1 MDHRTFLREL
11 ASTRRGFL
19 GGLAAGCVLPGRLL
33 DTPDAVGDDAEDI
46 AGAAR
51 LFGLSFSD
59 DELKSAARRAA
70 RARGNFLALRKHPVD
85 WWTAPACNFDPLPP
99 GAKPPSLDGK
109 AEFAVPK
116 RDDPTAPED
125 LAYASIT
132 ELAGRLRAGKV
143 TSRQLTQLCLS
154 RLKKHDP
161 KLLCVVTL
169 LEKEALAT
177 ADRMDKEIVEGK
189 WRGPLHGIPYGA
201 KDLYAWP
208 GAPTTFGAA
217 PYKDQ
222 VLDLKATVLAKLED
236 SGAVLVAKL
245 SLGALA
251 MGDVWFKGRTRNP
264 WNTDQG
270 SSGSSA
276 GPAAAV
282 SGGLVPFAIGSETCG
297 SIISPCSRCGV
308 SGLRPTF
315 GLVSRHGAMPLSW
328 SMDKVGPIAR
338 TATDLAIVF
347 DAIRGPDG
355 KDAMM
360 RDAGFQWPA
369 ARPLKGLKIGLVG
382 GGRGNAWSEGPN
394 AEFVGWLEKHG
405 AATERASFPE
415 VPYGALMQILSV
427 EAATAF
433 DDLTRSDDLGTLR
446 RQEPGSWPHTFR
458 AARFVPAVEFLRA
471 ARVRSELLVKVH
483 EMMGKFDALL
493 SPRSGVSLYATNLS
507 GHPAVVLPHGR
518 GRRGPAPSVITLIG
532 RLYDES
538 TILGIASAWQKA
550 TQWHTGRPI

>member
-19 GGLAAGCVLPGRLL
+19 SGMAMGCVIPGQVFATR
-33 DTPDAVGDDAEDI
+33 DDAEDLE
-46 AGAAR
+46 AAAR
-51 LFGLSFSD
+51 LFGLSFEEKD
-59 DELKSAARRAA
+59 MQAAARRAA
-70 RARGNFLALRKHPVD
+70 GARQNYVALRKHPVD
-85 WWTAPACNFDPLPP
+85 WWTAPAWNFDPLPP
-99 GAKPPSLDGK
+99 GVEPPSMDGK
-109 AEFAVPK
+109 AEFAIPK
-116 RDDPTAPED
+116 SDGSTKPED

-132 ELAGRLRAGKV
+132 QLAGLLRAGKV
-143 TSRQLTQLCLS
+143 SSRQLTELCIA

-161 KLLCVVTL
+161 QLLCVITM

-177 ADRMDKEIVEGK
+177 ADRMDAEIANGK

-201 KDLYAWP
+201 KDLYSWP

-222 VLDLKATVLAKLED
+222 VLDVKATVLAKLEAA
-236 SGAVLVAKL
+236 GAVLVAKL

-264 WNTDQG
+264 WNTEQG

-297 SIISPCSRCGV
+297 SILSPCSRCGV

-347 DAIRGPDG
+347 DAIRGTDG

-360 RDAGFQWPA
+360 RDAAFRWPA
-369 ARPLKGLKIGLVG
+369 KRSMKGMRLGLVG
-382 GGRGNAWSEGPN
+382 GSRGNSWARGPN
-394 AEFVGWLEKHG
+394 ADFVAWLEKNG
-405 AATERASFPE
+405 AKTETATFPD
-415 VPYGALMQILSV
+415 VPYRALMQILSV

-433 DDLTRSDDLGTLR
+433 DDLTRSADLGKLR

-471 ARVRSELLVKVH
+471 TRVRSELLVKMH
-483 EMMGKFDALL
+483 ETMQKYDALV
-493 SPRSGVSLYATNLS
+493 SPRSGTSLYATNLS
-507 GHPAVVLPHGR
+507 GHPAVVMPHGK
-518 GRRGPAPSVITLIG
+518 GRRGPVPSAITLIG
-532 RLYDES
+532 KLYDES
-538 TILGIASAWQKA
+538 TILAIAAAWQKS
-550 TQWHTGRPI
+550 TKWHGGRPI